1 MGSPQM
7 ETGRQDRN
15 GDYDTIITMD
25 MSMSAGAMQPQRWVG
40 LGVQGGKILI
50 SWPKF

>member
-1 MGSPQM
+1 MEMG
-7 ETGRQDRN
+7 GQDHK
-15 GDYDTIITMD
+15 GDYDTIATMD
-25 MSMSAGAMQPQRWVG
+25 VSVSAGAMQPQRWVG